1 MTTTKEQLKHPIS
14 RAQGQPNG
22 PVPLWRNRDYLLL
35 FSGQTVSSI
44 GTRVSQLA
52 FPLLVLA
59 VTHSPLVTG
68 AITALRSVPYL
79 LFALPVGAL
88 VDRWDRKRVMWLSDA
103 GRAIAIG
110 SIPVTYALGRL
121 TLVQLAIV
129 TCIEGTLFIFYNMAE
144 SSAVPHVVAPQQIA
158 RATAQGQLLDNL
170 SAMLGPALGGAI
182 YSFGAAVPFV
192 ADAVSY
198 LASVCSLRWL
208 HTEFQD
214 ARPQGSPPRL
224 WAAIGE
230 GLAWL
235 WGQPVLRFVAFLTG
249 GLMLCSN
256 GYALIVIVIATQ
268 LHASDAMIGLLF
280 GVGGLGGVL
289 GAVLADVIHQ
299 RVRFGHIMVVIT
311 WLWGLEWLLYL
322 TATNLWLL
330 GLANFL
336 GFVIVPIYMVTQ
348 YSYRLAKI
356 PDHLQGR
363 ANSVFRLIA
372 FGAEPLGIA
381 LAGALLQWLG
391 PTRTIIAITIP
402 QLLLAVV
409 ATAYTRLWR
418 TQ

>member
-1 MTTTKEQLKHPIS
+1 MTATKEQLKHPIS
-14 RAQGQPNG
+14 GAQGQPNG
-22 PVPLWRNRDYLLL
+22 SVPLWRNRDYLLL

-110 SIPVTYALGRL
+110 SIPVAYALGRL
-121 TLVQLAIV
+121 TLGQLAIV

-144 SSAVPHVVAPQQIA
+144 SSAVPHVVAPHQIR

-170 SAMLGPALGGAI
+170 SGMLGPALGGVI

-198 LASVCSLRWL
+198 LASVFSLRWL
-208 HTEFQD
+208 RTDFQD
-214 ARPQGSPPRL
+214 ARPQGPPPRL

-235 WGQPVLRFVAFLTG
+235 WGQPIIRFVAFLTG
-249 GLMLCSN
+249 GLMLCGN
-256 GYALIVIVIATQ
+256 GYALIVIVIAQ
-268 LHASDAMIGLLF
+268 HLHASDALIGLLF
-280 GVGGLGGVL
+280 AVGGLGGII
-289 GAVLADVIHQ
+289 GAVLADVINQ
-299 RVRFGHIMVVIT
+299 RFRFGQIMVVIT

-322 TATNLWLL
+322 TANNLWLL

-348 YSYRLAKI
+348 YSYRLAII
-356 PDHLQGR
+356 PDQLQGR

-391 PTRTIIAITIP
+391 PTRTVIAITIP

-409 ATAYTRLWR
+409 ATCYTRLWR
-418 TQ
+418 AR

>member
-1 MTTTKEQLKHPIS
+1 M
-14 RAQGQPNG
+14 
-22 PVPLWRNRDYLLL
+22 PLWRNRDYLLL

-52 FPLLVLA
+52 FPLLVLM
-59 VTHSPLVTG
+59 VTHSPLETG

-110 SIPVTYALGRL
+110 SIPVAYALGML
-121 TLVQLAIV
+121 SLVQLAIV
-129 TCIEGTLFIFYNMAE
+129 TTIEGTLFIFYNMAE
-144 SSAVPHVVAPQQIA
+144 SAAVPHVVAPQQIA

-182 YSFGAAVPFV
+182 YGFGAAVPFV

-198 LASVCSLRWL
+198 LASVFSLRWL
-208 HTEFQD
+208 RTDFQN
-214 ARPQGSPPRL
+214 ARPQSAPPRL
-224 WAAIGE
+224 RAAIGE

-256 GYALIVIVIATQ
+256 VIVIVFANQ
-268 LHASDAMIGLLF
+268 LHASHFAIGLLF
-280 GVGGLGGVL
+280 GIGGLGGIL
-289 GAVLADVIHQ
+289 GAVLADVINQ
-299 RVRFGHIMVVIT
+299 RFRFGQIMVVIT

-322 TATNLWLL
+322 TASNLWLL

-391 PTRTIIAITIP
+391 PTRTVVAITIP

-409 ATAYTRLWR
+409 ATMYTRLWR
-418 TQ
+418 TR